1 MPGTESDPLSKS
13 VVALAQSDEP
23 YFCLSKFSIVV
34 TCLSRPRSDP
44 EMGIFGFHIS
54 TIRNVQFLFV
64 GFLTLFVATFLVRAD
79 SAAFDLTGPR
89 IEMTVTRAGKTL
101 PISEVPNLQAQDR
114 LWIHPDFP
122 ESQSVHYLLIVA
134 FLRGST
140 NPPPENWFIRV
151 ESWDRRTREEGI
163 VVTVP
168 TEAQQT
174 LLFLAPETGGDFN
187 TLRGA
192 VRGRPGAFVRASQD
206 LNQASLDR
214 LRLEKYLSDV
224 KQTSDLDPKALQER
238 SKLLARSLN
247 IRLDQQCFDK
257 PTEQQGPC
265 LTQNTDLLILNDG
278 HSQSM
283 VTALT
288 SGPSAD
294 FIGAVSNTSLMG
306 GGFYSAYVGAVVD
319 LARILSNIHTAE
331 YQYIPALALP
341 NQRELNL
348 RLNNPPSFHKPKSVL
363 VVGLPAVE
371 APQLPPL
378 RPLNEGDVHC
388 LQKSSVVLP
397 VEGAPLVFATSL
409 AHDFVLHVQS
419 KTGTVD
425 LPATPE
431 AAQGGFALTVNSA
444 APAKRDPEAE
454 GTLRGYWGFE
464 SFEGPRFH
472 LRNARPATWMVGS
485 DDQSALV
492 IGRED
497 LVHLESVG
505 AACVDKLS
513 VTNEQGEE
521 LKASWKL
528 TKPDELE
535 VNIPMK
541 DQPEGAVYVAVRQF
555 GLNEPDRVTLHAY
568 SEAAHLEQFAIN
580 AGDRQGVLKGTRLD
594 EVGSFELNG
603 IHFAPTK
610 LSRTNQKDELR
621 LVSVNNAPTATLQPE
636 ENLVAHVALR
646 DGRILELPTTVEPRR
661 PKVTL
666 LRKSVQG
673 GSVHSAIRFG
683 GQDEMPQGYQISFVL
698 QSQAPERFPTTEK
711 LEVATEDESFH
722 ALLSEADGNLI
733 LQDSQTV
740 LVVFDPMKSLGPS
753 AFGPLRFR
761 AVAADGATGEW
772 EPLVNLVRVPTL
784 KEIRC
789 PDAPDEQCQL
799 TGTDLFLID
808 SVASDAQ
815 FTHMVPVPAGFLN
828 STLSVPRPNGTLL
841 YLKLR
846 DNPSAVNT
854 MVLPV
859 LPQGQ

>member
-1 MPGTESDPLSKS
+1 
-13 VVALAQSDEP
+13 
-23 YFCLSKFSIVV
+23 
-34 TCLSRPRSDP
+34 
-44 EMGIFGFHIS
+44 MGIFGLHIS
-54 TIRNVQFLFV
+54 AIRNVQFLFV
-64 GFLTLFVATFLVRAD
+64 GFLTLFVATALVRAD

-101 PISEVPNLQAQDR
+101 PISEVPNLQPQDR
-114 LWIHPDFP
+114 LWIRPDFP

-140 NPPPENWFIRV
+140 NPPPENWFIRL
-151 ESWDRRTREEGI
+151 ESWNKRIREEGI

-168 TEAQQT
+168 VEAQQT

-192 VRGRPGAFVRASQD
+192 VRGKPGAFVRASQD

-224 KQTSDLDPKALQER
+224 KQTSDLDPRALQDR
-238 SKLLARSLN
+238 SKLLARTLN
-247 IRLDQQCFDK
+247 IKLDQQCFDK

-265 LTQNTDLLILNDG
+265 LTQNTDQLILDDG

-288 SGPSAD
+288 SGPSGD
-294 FIGAVSNTSLMG
+294 FIGAVSNTSVMG

-319 LARILSNIHTAE
+319 LARILGSIHTAE

-341 NQRELNL
+341 KQRELNL
-348 RLNNPPSFHKPKSVL
+348 RLNNPPSFRKPKSVL

-371 APQLPPL
+371 AAQLPPL
-378 RPLNEGDVHC
+378 RPLNEDAVYC
-388 LQKSSVVLP
+388 LQKSPVVLP
-397 VEGAPLVFATSL
+397 VEGAPLVFATAL

-419 KTGTVD
+419 KTGSAD
-425 LPATPE
+425 LPVTAQ
-431 AAQGGFALTVNSA
+431 AAQGGFAVTVNSMA
-444 APAKRDPEAE
+444 TANRDPEAE

-464 SFEGPRFH
+464 SFEGPSFH
-472 LRNARPATWMVGS
+472 LRNAHPTTWILGT

-492 IGRED
+492 VGRED
-497 LVHLESVG
+497 SVHLESVG
-505 AACVDKLS
+505 AACVEKLS
-513 VTNEQGEE
+513 VTNELGEE
-521 LKASWKL
+521 LKAIWKQ

-535 VNIPMK
+535 VNIPLK
-541 DQPEGAVYVAVRQF
+541 DQTDGAVHVAVRQF
-555 GLNEPDRVTLHAY
+555 GLSEPDKFTLHTY
-568 SEAAHLEQFAIN
+568 SEAAQLEQFTIN

-603 IHFAPTK
+603 IHFEPAK

-621 LVSVNNAPTATLQPE
+621 LVSLNNAPTAALQPE
-636 ENLVAHVALR
+636 EKVVAHVALR
-646 DGRILELPTTVEPRR
+646 DGRMLNLPTTVEPPR
-661 PKVTL
+661 PIVTL
-666 LRKSVQG
+666 LSKSVQG
-673 GSVHSAIRFG
+673 GPVRSAIRFG
-683 GQDEMPQGYQISFVL
+683 GQDELPQGSQISFFV
-698 QSQAPERFPTTEK
+698 QSQEPERFPTTEK

-722 ALLSEADGNLI
+722 ALLSETDGNLI
-733 LQDSQTV
+733 LQDSRTI
-740 LVVFDPMKSLGPS
+740 LAVFDPMKSLGPS
-753 AFGPLRFR
+753 AFGSLRFR
-761 AVAADGATGEW
+761 AVAADGATGDW
-772 EPLVNLVRVPTL
+772 QPLVNLVRVPRL

-789 PDAPDEQCQL
+789 PDAPDKQCQL

-815 FTHMVPVPAGFLN
+815 FTHVVPVPAGFVDPA
-828 STLSVPRPNGTLL
+828 LSVPRPNGTLL
-841 YLKLR
+841 YVKLR
-846 DNPSAVNT
+846 DNPTAVNA

-859 LPQGQ
+859 LPEGQ